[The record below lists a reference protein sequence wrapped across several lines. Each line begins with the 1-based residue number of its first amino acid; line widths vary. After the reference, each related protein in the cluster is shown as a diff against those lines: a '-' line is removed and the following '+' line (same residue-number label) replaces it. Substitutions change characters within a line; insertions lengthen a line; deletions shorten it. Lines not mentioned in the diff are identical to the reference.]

1 MPRFR
6 GRAETRVRLPLAATV
21 LLFSV
26 LLVACTPSDDVYLP
40 ALLEDP
46 MAQLDLEGAELVR
59 RSERGLYDDRVG
71 GVRVAKV
78 QQSFE
83 VLDGFDGDELVLEA
97 VAAAESAGWVFGDD
111 QPTSFGLWQ
120 GTKTLEVGRGDLSIN
135 IVESTGYLQVN
146 LETRETSSTQGDG

>member
-26 LLVACTPSDDVYLP
+26 LLVACTPTDDVYLP

-46 MAQLDLEGAELVR
+46 MAHLELDGAELVR

-83 VLDGFDGDELVLEA
+83 VLDGFDGDELVLE
-97 VAAAESAGWVFGDD
+97 VVSEAEDSGWVFGED
-111 QPTSFGLWQ
+111 QPTPSGGWL
-120 GTKTLEVGRGDLSIN
+120 GTKTFEVGLGDIFVGLG
-135 IVESTGYLQVN
+135 ESTGYLHVD
-146 LETRETSSTQGDG
+146 LSMVEAP